1 MMLEDSELELM
12 AHVIQT
18 AVAPV
23 FLLAAISALLNVL
36 ANRLGRITDR
46 ARVLGRWSYKI
57 TDKDSSYLIETEL
70 NTLLFRSR
78 LINFSITASTGS
90 ALLVCLVIITLFL
103 GNLVEFDFSETV
115 AVEFII
121 CMMLLTVS
129 LLLFLAEIFIST
141 QTMKVGIQSIEA
153 LIDKASE

>member
-1 MMLEDSELELM
+1 M
-12 AHVIQT
+12 
-18 AVAPV
+18 
-23 FLLAAISALLNVL
+23 
-36 ANRLGRITDR
+36 
-46 ARVLGRWSYKI
+46 
-57 TDKDSSYLIETEL
+57 
-70 NTLLFRSR
+70 
-78 LINFSITASTGS
+78 
-90 ALLVCLVIITLFL
+90 
-103 GNLVEFDFSETV
+103 EFDFSETV